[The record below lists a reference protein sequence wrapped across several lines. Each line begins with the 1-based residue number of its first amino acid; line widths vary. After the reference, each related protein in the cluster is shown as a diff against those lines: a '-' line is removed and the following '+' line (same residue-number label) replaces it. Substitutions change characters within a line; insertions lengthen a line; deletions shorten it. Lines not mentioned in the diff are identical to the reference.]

1 LYGQKGERIMA
12 ELRIHQERLD
22 EDGIRQLIDICPF
35 GAISCRDGKVE
46 IDSGC
51 RMCRLCVK
59 KGPGGA
65 VEYMETQE
73 PGINKDEWRAVAVY
87 VEYNGK
93 AVHPVTFELI
103 GKAREL
109 AAVTGH
115 PVYALFMGYQ
125 VGEKAE
131 ELLAY
136 GVDQVFVYDRK
147 ELEHFSVLTYANV
160 FADFI
165 TRIRPSS
172 ILVGATNAGRSLAPR
187 VAARFRTGLTA
198 DCTVLEMKENT
209 DLVQIR
215 PAFGGNIM
223 AQIVTPKNR
232 PQFCTVRYKIFSAP
246 PVTKEPSG
254 TIRTMEVT
262 EDMIDRRIR
271 VEEIIHK
278 PKEIDIS
285 EAEVIVAVGRG
296 VKSQADLEIIRELA
310 AALDA
315 QLACTRP
322 LIECGWF
329 DARRQIGLSGRT
341 VKPKLIITIG
351 ISGSVQFAAGM
362 RGAECIIA
370 INTDR
375 KAPVF
380 DIANIGLVGDWYEIL
395 PRLLKTVKEGT

>member
-1 LYGQKGERIMA
+1 MA
-12 ELRIHQERLD
+12 ELRIHQEQLD

-147 ELEHFSVLTYANV
+147 ELEHFSVLTYTNV

-296 VKSQADLEIIRELA
+296 VKSQADLELIRELA

>member
-1 LYGQKGERIMA
+1 MA
-12 ELRIHQERLD
+12 ELRIHQEQLD

>member
-1 LYGQKGERIMA
+1 MA

-22 EDGIRQLIDICPF
+22 EDSIRQLIDICPF

-296 VKSQADLEIIRELA
+296 VKSQADLELIRELA

-380 DIANIGLVGDWYEIL
+380 DITNIGLVGDWYEIL

>member
-1 LYGQKGERIMA
+1 MA

-73 PGINKDEWRAVAVY
+73 PGINKDEWSAVAVY

-246 PVTKEPSG
+246 PVTKDPSG

>member
-1 LYGQKGERIMA
+1 MA

-22 EDGIRQLIDICPF
+22 EDSIRQLIDICPF

-296 VKSQADLEIIRELA
+296 VKSQADFEIIRELA

>member
-1 LYGQKGERIMA
+1 MA

-296 VKSQADLEIIRELA
+296 VKSQADLELIRELA

-380 DIANIGLVGDWYEIL
+380 DITNIGLVGDWYEIL

>member
-1 LYGQKGERIMA
+1 MA
-12 ELRIHQERLD
+12 ELRIHQEQLD

-147 ELEHFSVLTYANV
+147 ELEHFSVLTYTNV

-246 PVTKEPSG
+246 PVTKDPSG

-262 EDMIDRRIR
+262 DGMIDRRIR

-296 VKSQADLEIIRELA
+296 VKSQADLELIRELA

>member
-1 LYGQKGERIMA
+1 MA

-262 EDMIDRRIR
+262 DGMIDRRIR

-296 VKSQADLEIIRELA
+296 VKSQADLELIRELA

>member
-1 LYGQKGERIMA
+1 MA

-22 EDGIRQLIDICPF
+22 EDSIRQLIDICPF

-262 EDMIDRRIR
+262 DGMIDRRIR

-380 DIANIGLVGDWYEIL
+380 DITNIGLVGDWYEIL

>member
-1 LYGQKGERIMA
+1 MA

-22 EDGIRQLIDICPF
+22 EDSIRQLIDICPF

-147 ELEHFSVLTYANV
+147 ELEHFFVLTYANV

>member
-1 LYGQKGERIMA
+1 MA

-147 ELEHFSVLTYANV
+147 ELEHFSVLTSTNV

-296 VKSQADLEIIRELA
+296 VKSQADLELIRELA

>member
-1 LYGQKGERIMA
+1 MA
-12 ELRIHQERLD
+12 ELRIHQEQLD

-310 AALDA
+310 VALDA

>member
-1 LYGQKGERIMA
+1 MA

-109 AAVTGH
+109 AAVTVH